1 MWVHAGTEAVS
12 NAFGSEGYKGYAEG
26 YAAAGLQKDETM
38 WACLTFIGYG
48 KTVTLVTS
56 EGALP
61 DSMTGKVGLY
71 AGLRTAG

>member
-12 NAFGSEGYKGYAEG
+12 NIFGSEGYKG

-38 WACLTFIGYG
+38 WACLTWIGYG